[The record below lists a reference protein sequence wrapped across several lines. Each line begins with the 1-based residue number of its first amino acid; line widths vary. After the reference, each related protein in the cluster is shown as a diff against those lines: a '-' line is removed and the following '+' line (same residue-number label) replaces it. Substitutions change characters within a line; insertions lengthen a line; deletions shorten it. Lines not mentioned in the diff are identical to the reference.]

1 MKRLQL
7 LVLSVLCFSAG
18 LQSQELRVED
28 GYCLISS
35 PEEMEVFAQRVNGG
49 ESSLNGRLTAPL
61 DFEGVGHTPIG
72 SPSVPFQG
80 SFDGQLFP
88 INNINA
94 MLFGVV
100 HGAQI
105 TRIAIES
112 GTATENTAY
121 AGATGSIVGWAEP
134 DDLSSLTQSYSKGDV
149 IGGGQDAGGAFRLL
163 AGAA

>member
-61 DFEGVGHTPIG
+61 CVAGGIFLQALEAEGITVRARILEIG
-72 SPSVPFQG
+72 GNTEDPRGEIEKAMAEKDSPLCRPV
-80 SFDGQLFP
+80 
-88 INNINA
+88 
-94 MLFGVV
+94 MM
-100 HGAQI
+100 
-105 TRIAIES
+105 
-112 GTATENTAY
+112 
-121 AGATGSIVGWAEP
+121 
-134 DDLSSLTQSYSKGDV
+134 QSYKNSAYSPPMD
-149 IGGGQDAGGAFRLL
+149 
-163 AGAA
+163 